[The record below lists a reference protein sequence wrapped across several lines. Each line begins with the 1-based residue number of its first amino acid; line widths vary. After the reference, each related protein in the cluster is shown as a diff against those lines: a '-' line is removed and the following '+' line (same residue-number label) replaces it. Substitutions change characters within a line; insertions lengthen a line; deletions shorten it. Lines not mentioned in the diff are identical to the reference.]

1 MQLISGTTVLLNG
14 EPVDNVL
21 IGEPSLVLAPFGAG
35 HIPAYTLGIP
45 KGDAH
50 SWTDARLS
58 FFGREFRSVG
68 YPEEGIEANIPT
80 PWHKRVRAEQLCITG
95 ACTIWERGSFAP
107 HVCERIFLRDLRGS
121 RTDKTGEVGAGEL
134 QLYLY
139 GILLPDG
146 CRPRSGDLVAPGES
160 DFTFDTASEQTLSES
175 MRAFRAAYP
184 GHAVIR
190 EVRPILN
197 AGTVDYEVTAR

>member
-14 EPVDNVL
+14 EPVDHVL
-21 IGEPSLVLAPFGAG
+21 VGEPSLVTAPFGAG
-35 HIPAYTLGIP
+35 QIPTYTLGIP

-80 PWHKRVRAEQLCITG
+80 SWHKRVRAEQLCITG
-95 ACTIWERGSFAP
+95 ACTIWERGSFTP
-107 HVCERIFLRDLRGS
+107 HVCERIFLRDLRRS
-121 RTDKTGEVGAGEL
+121 RTDKAGEVGTGEL

-146 CRPRSGDLVAPGES
+146 CRPHSGDLVVPETS
-160 DFTFDTASEQTLSES
+160 DFTFETASEQALSES
-175 MRAFRAAYP
+175 MRTFRAAYP
-184 GHAVIR
+184 DHAVIR

-197 AGTVDYEVTAR
+197 AGTTDYEVMAR